1 MMPSSP
7 QPLGPHRARSVAAG
21 RGSGLLPGRRGGG
34 LRSLTATTLVSSQ
47 TTSDPG

>member
-7 QPLGPHRARSVAAG
+7 QPLGPRRAGSVAPG
-21 RGSGLLPGRRGGG
+21 RGGGLLPGRRGGG
-34 LRSLTATTLVSSQ
+34 LRSLLATTLVSSQ